1 MIARQLASTLF
12 PNSIVWVEHAGGG
25 VWIRTEPS
33 AVRESDELHVT
44 WDRWTN
50 RHGRHCVRVHYW
62 VKTNVEIVS
71 STPAHVRWVEPATP
85 VHPHPHLRPSLVP
98 PPAPYKHLHTTR
110 CAPRSPCRRRID
122 FDGAEY
128 ATS

>member
-1 MIARQLASTLF
+1 MSARQLASTLF
-12 PNSIVWVEHAGGG
+12 PDSIVWVGHEGG
-25 VWIRTEPS
+25 VVWIQTEPS
-33 AVRESDELHVT
+33 AVRESDELHVS

-85 VHPHPHLRPSLVP
+85 VHPHPRPQLDP
-98 PPAPYKHLHTTR
+98 PPAPYKHALPNR
-110 CAPRSPCRRRID
+110 GAPPSSSCRRRID
-122 FDGAEY
+122 FHGVEH
-128 ATS
+128 ATP

>member
-1 MIARQLASTLF
+1 MSAHQLASSLF
-12 PNSIVWVEHAGGG
+12 PNSIVWVDHAGGV

-71 STPAHVRWVEPATP
+71 STPAHVRWVEPSTP
-85 VHPHPHLRPSLVP
+85 VHQHPRPALVP
-98 PPAPYKHLHTTR
+98 PPAPYKHALPTR
-110 CAPRSPCRRRID
+110 YAQPSSCRRRID
-122 FDGAEY
+122 FDGAEH
-128 ATS
+128 AM